1 MSQSRSRSTPGAPA
15 PSTTGGQEPGTDER
29 GSGPAGAGRLRRASD
44 AVPNSVFTYG
54 ILVMLAALWEIV
66 VSLGTVD
73 VNFISKPT
81 RIASALVRLG
91 QDEAV
96 RQAMWETLY
105 AITISFLL
113 AAAAGIV
120 IGMILGLNT
129 LLRDAYLPFVV
140 ALLGIPKSVFL
151 PLFTLFFG
159 LGLLPGIAFGFV
171 LASIQVVINVVGGI
185 DSIDRAHYQMAK
197 AYGANP
203 FALFRHIV
211 LPGAAPGIFAGLWHG
226 IRNAFLGVVIAQLFV
241 SNVGVGYLVRLYTS
255 DFRIDDALALVFF
268 IAVVVILAG
277 IAWESL
283 QRRLSAWRE
292 PVRA

>member
-1 MSQSRSRSTPGAPA
+1 MGASGTGSAPA
-15 PSTTGGQEPGTDER
+15 APVPDAR
-29 GSGPAGAGRLRRASD
+29 GSGPAQSVRSRRTSGG
-44 AVPNSVFTYG
+44 VPSWVFTYG
-54 ILVMLAALWEIV
+54 ILVMLAVLWEIV
-66 VSLGTVD
+66 ASIGIVD
-73 VNFISKPT
+73 VNFISKPS

-96 RQAMWETLY
+96 RRAMWETLY
-105 AITISFLL
+105 AISISFLL
-113 AAAAGIV
+113 AAAAGV
-120 IGMILGLNT
+120 LIGMILGLNA

-185 DSIDRAHYQMAK
+185 DSIDRTHYQMAK

-203 FALFRHIV
+203 FTLFRHIV

-241 SNVGVGYLVRLYTS
+241 SNVGVGYLVRLYSS

-268 IAVVVILAG
+268 IALLVILAG
-277 IAWESL
+277 IAWETL
-283 QRRLSAWRE
+283 QRRISAWRE
-292 PVRA
+292 PVQP